1 VDPDLYSEIRM
12 EFMGLDDEAIIERL
26 VSAFHQCSELQ
37 EENLHL
43 KRENT
48 DLVCQLEDSIAS
60 LRVLEKEKE
69 SAERYRDNLR
79 TRYRKL
85 CAKREGTEPTIVVRE
100 IEVLHEDSATIDAL
114 RAKCDDLK
122 QRLWEYQ
129 KRERESEH
137 LLQRL
142 RELEARNDEWQGCYH
157 AVVLRSKDR
166 KGLPELDMALIDSK
180 DYFKFRHDQ
189 EAFEQDHRLKG
200 PYLVKELPYGR

>member
-1 VDPDLYSEIRM
+1 M
-12 EFMGLDDEAIIERL
+12 EFLGLDDEAIIERL
-26 VSAFHQCSELQ
+26 VSAFHRCSELR
-37 EENLHL
+37 EENLRL
-43 KRENT
+43 KEENA
-48 DLVCQLEDSIAS
+48 DLACHLEDSSAS

-69 SAERYRDNLR
+69 SAERYCDNLR

-85 CAKREGTEPTIVVRE
+85 CAKQEGTEPTVVVRE
-100 IEVLHEDSATIDAL
+100 IEVHHEDNATIDAL

-142 RELEARNDEWQGCYH
+142 RELETRNDDWRGHYH
-157 AVVLRSKDR
+157 AVVLRPKDR
-166 KGLPELDMALIDSK
+166 TGLPDLDMALIDSK

-189 EAFEQDHRLKG
+189 ETFEQDHRLKG